1 MSVTVF
7 YNFISEIKSQL
18 VALTIEKD
26 YRIEWNYLDN
36 EGECING
43 FFQSHIISTEELEN
57 LKSEVHNSFMKKI
70 LISDIIQLSNYKK
83 KLIIYQSI

>member
-1 MSVTVF
+1 MTFTVF

-18 VALTIEKD
+18 IAITIEKD

-43 FFQSHIISTEELEN
+43 FFQSRLISTEELDI
-57 LKSEVHNSFMKKI
+57 LVSELQNSFTKKNIPLYI
-70 LISDIIQLSNYKK
+70 LEKLLEQIQTE
-83 KLIIYQSI
+83 

>member
-1 MSVTVF
+1 MMLF

-18 VALTIEKD
+18 VALTVEKD

-43 FFQSHIISTEELEN
+43 FFQSRVISTEELEV
-57 LKSEVHNSFMKKI
+57 LVSELQNSFMKKNIPLYI
-70 LISDIIQLSNYKK
+70 LEKLLEQIQTE
-83 KLIIYQSI
+83 

>member
-1 MSVTVF
+1 MTFTVF

-43 FFQSHIISTEELEN
+43 FFQSDLISTEELEV
-57 LKSEVHNSFMKKI
+57 LVSELQNSFMKKNI
-70 LISDIIQLSNYKK
+70 PLYTLEKLFEQIQTE
-83 KLIIYQSI
+83 

>member
-1 MSVTVF
+1 MTFTVF

-36 EGECING
+36 EGESING
-43 FFQSHIISTEELEN
+43 FFQSRLISTEEFDILVSDLEN
-57 LKSEVHNSFMKKI
+57 SFTKKNIPLYI
-70 LISDIIQLSNYKK
+70 LEKLLEQIQTE
-83 KLIIYQSI
+83 